1 MKNSTVKA
9 VRATITLGDIEIEVY
24 QLPCGKY
31 IWGATHITNAIGI
44 RHSRVAEICATKQAQ
59 SLASKGIGVADFSSI
74 SVITDIGKGKGYST
88 EVAYFVWQY
97 EAFKGNELAA
107 ALVFASG
114 VEVLERRADAA
125 FGKIRTEQER
135 NERFIIRRDGIV
147 SRHFW
152 TDCIDAYCRSNEVS
166 DNYKKWVYIQ
176 VSDMVNKSILG
187 MTAKAYRESLG
198 LPEGISTRDY
208 LDTEQLKQIDTIE
221 KAAGMRVKRDGLCPK
236 QALKDIISLIG

>member
-1 MKNSTVKA
+1 MNNSTVKA
-9 VRATITLGDIEIEVY
+9 VRATITLGDIEIEGFQMPDGSYKLSQSSTTLAVNKPPKRMV
-24 QLPCGKY
+24 QLARSEKG
-31 IWGATHITNAIGI
+31 
-44 RHSRVAEICATKQAQ
+44 Q
-59 SLASKGIGVADFSSI
+59 SLVALGFEKGLKVAVENSKPV
-74 SVITDIGKGKGYST
+74 VLVDI
-88 EVAYFVWQY
+88 EVAFQFWVL
-97 EAFKGNELAA
+97 ELSIGNLDAL
-107 ALVFASG
+107 ALVSACG
-114 VEVLERRADAA
+114 VESIERRLDAA

-135 NERFIIRRDGIV
+135 NERFVIRRDGII

-152 TDCIDAYCRSNEVS
+152 TDCIDLYCRSSEVS
-166 DNYKKWVYIQ
+166 DNYKRWVYAQ

-208 LDTEQLKQIDTIE
+208 LSTEQLKQIDTIE